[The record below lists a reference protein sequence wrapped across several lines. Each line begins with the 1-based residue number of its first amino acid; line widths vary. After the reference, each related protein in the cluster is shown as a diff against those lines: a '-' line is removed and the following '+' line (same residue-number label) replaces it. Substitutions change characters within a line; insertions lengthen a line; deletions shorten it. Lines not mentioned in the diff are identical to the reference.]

1 MSWPRIKATGSG
13 TVDYRLEIAGC
24 QHEWTTNS
32 RITHE
37 SEADSRQVFPGL
49 QYTGLKISEKAIL
62 KDCWI
67 QVAGITAKIKPT
79 TKNEETL
86 DAFTRTAVPIGY
98 LAATDDVKGLEVDST
113 IISLDNG
120 ITLAGGFYH
129 IASECFY
136 TGSDNEIER
145 AKWGTTAQRHL
156 IEYGAT
162 SAISVPVYRY
172 PPTLE
177 GRRATLYVY
186 GQGDDPAGNGTP
198 IWRGIVAR
206 PPRLDRDGISW
217 SIQLDPITK
226 SFDQRVAAA
235 EGLEYRIR
243 GIYHSANSPLQLES
257 FHRWNET
264 FDDTPDSSSFDPPP
278 VNVTGFFEDD
288 NALTNAVN
296 VALATLVALRND
308 FLSATYALK
317 GVLGKPSISCLTDP
331 DRGGEGG
338 FVSAGIQVRS
348 YLEGYCTNVLGSRQL
363 SRDSQRSSF
372 LGDMIYETPGASA
385 GISETLIE
393 YFGNSDGAFITTL
406 GPDTKYTPIFSYPL
420 SQARA
425 MIGAVPYFGTPPT
438 DPSVADTWPSNRIY
452 LDIVD
457 GLLVDDVLLVK
468 NGDSVIPIK
477 ITAVNADDRWITAD
491 IQTGDKVVWF
501 DGSTKL
507 IPARVFVTD
516 GDLGDFIEVVTV
528 GSVNANDG
536 DTPYVP
542 PGDVKLSAFQ
552 GAYDDTPIDEYWKH
566 RNYVFLKPTP
576 IKQIVQEELKA
587 IGWMLRLEGTGELGC
602 APLPII
608 ALNQASTSIGE
619 RDILLPARGTVGDWP
634 TWSAQEDGLANT
646 INVRL
651 GYTSANDDFDANF
664 DYSVRSV
671 SSIAEHKSNGR
682 GEVEIAPRST
692 PTQDATLLGIFDG
705 GNSIPDIFATAATAG
720 AHITPEMVSSWVANY
735 LRVMSMDY
743 ATVTL
748 AVPFR
753 FFELL
758 VGDLVNVTC
767 SLIPNGTGGRGMV
780 SKKAAVV
787 GREWNLDPAANGMG
801 TLTLYFPREVSNGY
815 APSAHIT
822 SQSNVSGDTWNCNCS
837 ESDDLNQR
845 MSEAG
850 DGDVARHFAAGDKVQ
865 IVKRNDGLIPVT
877 LTGIVM
883 AVVGETIQI
892 AFDSTWVTDTFDW
905 VIQYQID
912 DGALTTHQQGFTFVA
927 SDARELVSGEY
938 ARRYL

>member
-1 MSWPRIKATGSG
+1 MTWARIKATGSG
-13 TVDYRLEIAGC
+13 RVDYRLEIAGC
-24 QHEWTTNS
+24 QHEWTTNA

-37 SEADSRQVFPGL
+37 SESDSRQVFPGL

-79 TKNEETL
+79 TAYEETL

-98 LAATDDVKGLEVDST
+98 LAATDDVRGLEVDST
-113 IISLDNG
+113 AITLDNS
-120 ITLAGGFYH
+120 ITLGVGFYH
-129 IASECFY
+129 LGSECFY
-136 TGSDNEIER
+136 TGGSNVIER

-177 GRRATLYVY
+177 GRRATLFVY
-186 GQGDDPAGNGTP
+186 GEGDDPAGNGTP
-198 IWRGIVAR
+198 IWRGIVSR

-226 SFDQRVAAA
+226 TFDQRVAAA

-243 GIYHSANSPLQLES
+243 GIYHSTNSPLQLEA

-264 FDDTPDSSSFDPPP
+264 FDDTPDPDPDDLDP
-278 VNVTGFFEDD
+278 VNITGFFEDD
-288 NALTNAVN
+288 NVLTNAVN
-296 VALATLVALRND
+296 AALEALVAERDDLD
-308 FLSATYALK
+308 SATYSL
-317 GVLGKPSISCLTDP
+317 VSGKPQVVCVTDP
-331 DRGGEGG
+331 DRGGQGG
-338 FVSAGIQVRS
+338 FVTAGIQTRS
-348 YLEGYCTNVLGSRQL
+348 YLEGYCTNKLGARQL
-363 SRDSQRSSF
+363 SRDSQTNSW
-372 LGDMIYETPGASA
+372 LGDIIYVPPGAFA
-385 GISETLIE
+385 GLSETVFD
-393 YFGNSDGAFITTL
+393 YFGNGEGKFITVL
-406 GPDTKYTPIFSYPL
+406 GSEGKYVPIFSYPL
-420 SQARA
+420 SHARA
-425 MIGAVPYFGTPPT
+425 MLGAVPYFGDPPS
-438 DPSVADTWPSNRIY
+438 DPSVADTWPANRLY

-457 GLLVDDVLLVK
+457 GLAVNDILLVK

-477 ITAVNADDRWITAD
+477 ISDVNQDDRWIAAE

-501 DGSTKL
+501 DASTKL

-516 GDLGDFIEVVTV
+516 DGLDAFIEALTV
-528 GSVNANDG
+528 NSVNANDG
-536 DTPYVP
+536 DSPYVP
-542 PGDVKLSAFQ
+542 PSDVKLSSFQ
-552 GAYDDTPIDEYWKH
+552 TPYSDSPVDEYWKH

-602 APLPII
+602 TPLPII

-619 RDILLPARGTVGDWP
+619 RDILLPARGTIGDWP
-634 TWSAQEDGLANT
+634 MWSAQEDGLANT

-651 GYTSANDDFDANF
+651 GYTSSSDDFDTNF
-664 DYSVRSV
+664 DYSVRSI

-705 GNSIPDIFATAATAG
+705 GNSIPDIFATAASAG
-720 AHITPEMVSSWVANY
+720 SHVTPELVSSWVANY

-743 ATVTL
+743 AQVTL
-748 AVPFR
+748 TVPFR

-758 VGDLVNVTC
+758 VGDIVSVTC
-767 SLIPNGTGGRGMV
+767 SLIPNGVGGRGMV

-822 SQSNVSGDTWNCNCS
+822 GQSNVSGDTWNCLCDDG
-837 ESDDLNQR
+837 DDLNLR

-850 DGDVARHFAAGDKVQ
+850 DGDVSRHFAAGDKVQ
-865 IVKRNDGLIPVT
+865 VAKRSDGLIPVT
-877 LTGIVM
+877 LTG
-883 AVVGETIQI
+883 VVVTVESGLIQI
-892 AFDSTWVTDTFDW
+892 AFDSTWVPDTADW

-912 DGALTTHQQGFTFVA
+912 DGALAEHQEGFTFIA
-927 SDARELVSGEY
+927 SDERKLVSGEY